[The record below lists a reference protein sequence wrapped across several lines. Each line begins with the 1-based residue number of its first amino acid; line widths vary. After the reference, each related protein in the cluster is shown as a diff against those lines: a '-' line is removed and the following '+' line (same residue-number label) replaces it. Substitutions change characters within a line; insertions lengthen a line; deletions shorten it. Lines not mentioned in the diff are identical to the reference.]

1 MVGSQEQVL
10 GGGERVLEGR
20 GQVPGAQRWVPKG
33 ADLDGLRAAAAHCRG
48 CGLYEHATQTVFGRG
63 DAHARVVMIGEQP
76 GDMEDRKGL
85 PFVGP
90 AGHLLRRAVDD
101 AGLDPAQLYIT
112 NAVKHFK
119 FRSTGKRRLH
129 QTPTRVEIRACR
141 PWLVAE
147 LAQLRPRAVVVLGA
161 TAAQALLG
169 PGFRITR
176 MRGQVLPW
184 PASAENPDE
193 FVDHDGAFLVA
204 TVHPSSVLRAD
215 NQEIA
220 YRSLVNDLTVV
231 AERLAADERR

>member
-1 MVGSQEQVL
+1 M
-10 GGGERVLEGR
+10 
-20 GQVPGAQRWVPKG
+20 
-33 ADLDGLRAAAAHCRG
+33 
-48 CGLYEHATQTVFGRG
+48 
-63 DAHARVVMIGEQP
+63 
-76 GDMEDRKGL
+76 
-85 PFVGP
+85 
-90 AGHLLRRAVDD
+90 
-101 AGLDPAQLYIT
+101 
-112 NAVKHFK
+112 
-119 FRSTGKRRLH
+119 
-129 QTPTRVEIRACR
+129 EIRACR

-184 PASAENPDE
+184 PASAENPEE

-220 YRSLVNDLTVV
+220 YRSLVDDLAVV
-231 AERLAADERR
+231 ARRLAAAEQR